1 MIVGCVT
8 TRQVKAV
15 PKEERTAKR
24 VGDAM
29 ISCSPDNTI
38 EPEADAMKALSLM
51 HRSGGSRLIV
61 ADHGNLAGVIAL
73 KDLTKFLSLKIELEE
88 H

>member
-8 TRQVKAV
+8 TRQVTAV

-24 VGDAM
+24 VGDVM

-61 ADHGNLAGVIAL
+61 SDHGNLAGVITL